1 MCLACEQPP
10 QLESCRI
17 NLIRLLIRL
26 QTLEAAPVASLSNC
40 ARLLSSDWGGWA
52 WGWWVGG
59 GCSHILPPELC
70 ALKGG
75 INISQIFKILPTVVT
90 EWCRLLVMSLNNNA
104 TIRQIKTLNDID
116 PSVFGS
122 WNGKCSK
129 IVMGPIKP
137 VWDACSQCWCYNT
150 TIFIY
155 VTWM

>member
-1 MCLACEQPP
+1 MCLVCEQPP

-40 ARLLSSDWGGWA
+40 GRLLSSDWGGWA
-52 WGWWVGG
+52 WGGWVGG
-59 GCSHILPPELC
+59 VGGGLFPHPPPGTLC
-70 ALKGG
+70 IKA
-75 INISQIFKILPTVVT
+75 QIFKILPTVVT
-90 EWCRLLVMSLNNNA
+90 EWCRLLVMSLNNKT

-150 TIFIY
+150 TIFRY
-155 VTWM
+155 LTWM